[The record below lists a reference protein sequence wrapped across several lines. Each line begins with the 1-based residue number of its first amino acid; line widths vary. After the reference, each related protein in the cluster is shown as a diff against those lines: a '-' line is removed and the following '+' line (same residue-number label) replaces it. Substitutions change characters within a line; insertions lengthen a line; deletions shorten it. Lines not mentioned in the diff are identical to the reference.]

1 MDRRLS
7 QFLAV
12 AETGNL
18 SRAAE
23 LLHVSQ
29 PTISV
34 TLRRLEEE
42 HGVRLFERS
51 SRGVV
56 LTEFGQV
63 LYDHVRAMKR
73 LDDHARAEILA
84 RRSNKKHGLRIGCG
98 YAWWLFPLHGAVED
112 FRSDNPDRSV
122 LVDVSSSLDGLR
134 KVLSG
139 DIMLFLGTKLE
150 ALKPELAVRFEP
162 LFSAR
167 HGYFARAEHPLT
179 GRPCSLAEIA
189 RFELMDVV
197 PVETGHL
204 AILDPRHMNSTKD
217 TPSVPPS
224 TLSTNSM
231 TVCIDLMTGS
241 DAVLGY
247 PIVLEEHFARRG
259 IYPLNVEAADVW
271 ETIGVY
277 NLEEKAQSADL
288 KDFLTRVENRLD
300 DQPGSNSVIRLF
312 GHQLSAET
320 NDTPI

>member
-1 MDRRLS
+1 MDRRLT

-34 TLRRLEEE
+34 NLRRLEED
-42 HGVRLFERS
+42 HGVSLFERS

-63 LYDHVRAMKR
+63 LYDHARAMKR

-84 RRSNKKHGLRIGCG
+84 RRSNKEHGLRIGCG
-98 YAWWLFPLHGAVED
+98 YAWWLFPLRGAVEGY
-112 FRSDNPDRSV
+112 RRDNPDRSV

-139 DIMLFLGTKLE
+139 DIALFLGTRVD
-150 ALKPELAVRFEP
+150 ALKPELAVGFTA

-167 HGYFARAEHPLT
+167 HAYFARAAHPLA
-179 GRPCSLAEIA
+179 GRSCSLQDIA
-189 RFELMDVV
+189 RFKRMDVV

-204 AILDPRHMNSTKD
+204 AIVDPQQSSTIGD
-217 TPSVPPS
+217 PVPVSPF

-231 TVCIDLMTGS
+231 TVCIDLMTDS
-241 DAVLGY
+241 DAILGY
-247 PIVLEEHFARRG
+247 PQALEDHLARHGIV
-259 IYPLNVEAADVW
+259 PLKVDAVELW

-277 NLEEKAQSADL
+277 YLEEKEQSADFQ
-288 KDFLTRVENRLD
+288 DFLARIEERLGDQAVIHSDIRVFQDGRL
-300 DQPGSNSVIRLF
+300 
-312 GHQLSAET
+312 A
-320 NDTPI
+320 